1 MTGEES
7 KRKLDEGLRRLR
19 SELEGADETTR
30 KRMEALVERVERCL
44 AEGDGKE
51 PQHGLLQELEEEIM
65 QFEVEHPRLTA
76 IINDIMVALSSMGI

>member
-30 KRMEALVERVERCL
+30 KRMEAWVERVERRL
-44 AEGDGKE
+44 AEGAGKAVQ
-51 PQHGLLQELEEEIM
+51 PGLLQELEEEIM
-65 QFEVEHPRLTA
+65 HFEVEHPRLTA
-76 IINDIMVALSSMGI
+76 IINDIMVAMSSMGI

>member
-1 MTGEES
+1 MTEEES

-30 KRMEALVERVERCL
+30 KRMEALVERVERRL
-44 AEGDGKE
+44 AEGDGNKTQ
-51 PQHGLLQELEEEIM
+51 PGLLQELEEEIM
-65 QFEVEHPRLTA
+65 HFEVEHPRLTA